1 MTKANGDKVHV
12 CTITIWQSVP
22 KSVAKELEIQCTEW
36 RNGNL
41 SLEERELAESL
52 SSRLANERALLSS
65 LLEQL
70 AYQIGGERDEIDE
83 QILQCQEK
91 IALYNELLKPVRL
104 HAAAKVEGLTEGQG
118 MWIPR
123 CYGLL
128 GREEGYQTIWRE
140 WLRAIAVP
148 WVRGEVDVDMVNDKG
163 LRFLPLERYIVNLCG
178 EVPLPIQGKTQIE
191 IAVGALRYRIFRL
204 KLTSGCMRPRRM

>member
-22 KSVAKELEIQCTEW
+22 TSVAKELESQCTEW

-83 QILQCQEK
+83 QVLQCQEK
-91 IALYNELLKPVRL
+91 IALYNELLKPIRL

-140 WLRAIAVP
+140 WLRAVAVP
-148 WVRGEVDVDMVNDKG
+148 WVRGEVDVDMINDKG

-204 KLTSGCMRPRRM
+204 KLTSGCMRPKRM

>member
-1 MTKANGDKVHV
+1 MTKANGDRIHV

-22 KSVAKELEIQCTEW
+22 TSVAKELENQCTEW

-83 QILQCQEK
+83 RILQCQEK
-91 IALYNELLKPVRL
+91 IGLYNELLKPVRL

-140 WLRAIAVP
+140 WLRAVAVP

-178 EVPLPIQGKTQIE
+178 EVPLPIQGKTQVE
-191 IAVGALRYRIFRL
+191 IAVGELRYRIFRL
-204 KLTSGCMRPRRM
+204 KLTTGCMRPRRM